1 MLNLPKK
8 PPNFNP
14 EWELHQNCSFQS
26 ALLFKLTRFMMV
38 FSCGFN
44 IVDASCR
51 KTFGQHLIEQAPP
64 PPPINR
70 LMSGH

>member
-1 MLNLPKK
+1 MEKCLIYQKK

-26 ALLFKLTRFMMV
+26 ALLFKLTRLMMV
-38 FSCGFN
+38 FWCGFN

-64 PPPINR
+64 P
-70 LMSGH
+70 LLD